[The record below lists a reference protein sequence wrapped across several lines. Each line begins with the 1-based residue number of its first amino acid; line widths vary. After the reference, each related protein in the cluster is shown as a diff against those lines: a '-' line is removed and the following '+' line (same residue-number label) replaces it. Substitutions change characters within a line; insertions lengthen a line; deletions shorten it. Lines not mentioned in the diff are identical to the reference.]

1 MPRTKTNEHAFI
13 RFLADHADDRAMLA
27 KLRRGLGREPGAVPA
42 MLPYIA
48 PFLGTGK
55 EADLFLIAS
64 LFALHPL
71 HVSKGNMGDHMRALA
86 GERSS
91 QATEYHLL
99 RLLEARRDTL
109 EPPLRRAISM
119 LAERGIRVNW
129 HQLMRDIRNW
139 DHPEHFVQR
148 NWARAFWWPK

>member
-1 MPRTKTNEHAFI
+1 MPHTQTNKHAFI
-13 RFLADHADDRAMLA
+13 RFLEDHADDRAMLA

-42 MLPYIA
+42 VLPYIA

-55 EADLFLIAS
+55 EADLFLIAP

-71 HVSKGNMGDHMRALA
+71 SESEGNMGDHMRELA

-91 QATEYHLL
+91 QAAENHFL
-99 RLLEARRDTL
+99 RLLDTRRDTL
-109 EPPLRRAISM
+109 EPPLRRAVSM
-119 LAERGIRVNW
+119 LGERGIRVNW
-129 HQLMRDIRNW
+129 YQLMRDIRNW

-148 NWARAFWWPK
+148 NWARAFWRPK